1 MLLERP
7 AAPAQKMMLVTSND
21 GGGGMSSMTY
31 DSRLQYKTPN
41 VTDRV
46 RTEQTKDQSLVQ
58 VRCIIQSSLSN
69 LNIIKINCDSSQVF
83 ISIFAQIFH
92 AWLF

>member
-58 VRCIIQSSLSN
+58 VG
-69 LNIIKINCDSSQVF
+69 
-83 ISIFAQIFH
+83 
-92 AWLF
+92 

>member
-1 MLLERP
+1 MVEPGSPAAAPRHKRGTVLEQMNLLERP

-58 VRCIIQSSLSN
+58 VG
-69 LNIIKINCDSSQVF
+69 
-83 ISIFAQIFH
+83 
-92 AWLF
+92 